1 MKKPLVVGLTGSIG
15 MGKSVTAGMFADLGV
30 PVWDADAAVARLYES
45 GCEGATALAQI
56 APDAVGDK
64 GVDRE
69 KLKAIIANKPEFLK
83 QIEAVIHPLVMSDR
97 MAFLSEHIGS
107 DLVLLDIPLLF
118 EKGFHTEV
126 DNIVVVSTTSEQ
138 QRERVMAR
146 GTMDEAA
153 FAMILS
159 KQMPDSEK
167 RKRADYIIETTTIA
181 SAREQVHKILTELR
195 GS

>member
-15 MGKSVTAGMFADLGV
+15 MGKSVTARMFADLGV
-30 PVWDADAAVARLYES
+30 PVWDADAAVARLYEL
-45 GCEGATALAQI
+45 GCQGAIALAGVV
-56 APDAVGDK
+56 PDAVGDK

-69 KLKAIIANKPEFLK
+69 KLKAIIARNPEFLK
-83 QIEAVIHPLVMSDR
+83 QIEAVIHPLVVDDR
-97 MAFLSEHIGS
+97 KAFLSEYIGS

-118 EKGFHTEV
+118 EKGYHADV
-126 DNIVVVSTTSEQ
+126 DKILVVSTTIEQ

-146 GTMDEAA
+146 GTMDEET
-153 FAMILS
+153 FALILS

-167 RKRADYIIETTTIA
+167 RMRADYIIETDTIA
-181 SAREQVHKILTELR
+181 SARKQVHRILAELR